1 MEIRDQRKNSEKN
14 IFSVFQANEYFV
26 KKILSRNP
34 SVGGGQSSRFY
45 HSRVPGQVPFKWELL
60 PGRPKDIL
68 PLPEDEYI
76 PVIGPPP
83 AARSQDLPRPHSG
96 LTGTGRFR
104 LRFWKRFKKSQN
116 KLRKLKPS
124 LSWDGA
130 DRHDRDYDH
139 VRDIDDHHDANGLE
153 KFGLSKPTDDH
164 FDEYLTSLSRD
175 SSSSPSSSAASSSSY
190 ALSLQTLKFHSIAK
204 GLLRWPF

>member
-1 MEIRDQRKNSEKN
+1 MEIRDRRKNSEKN

-60 PGRPKDIL
+60 PGKPKDIPPVL
-68 PLPEDEYI
+68 EDEYI

-83 AARSQDLPRPHSG
+83 ALRSQDLPHPHSG
-96 LTGTGRFR
+96 LTSTGRFR
-104 LRFWKRFKKSQN
+104 LRFWKRFKKSQY

-130 DRHDRDYDH
+130 DCNDH
-139 VRDIDDHHDANGLE
+139 VHDVDDHHDANELK
-153 KFGLSKPTDDH
+153 KFGLPKPT
-164 FDEYLTSLSRD
+164 DEYLTSSSRA
-175 SSSSPSSSAASSSSY
+175 STSSPSSSTVSSSSY
-190 ALSLQTLKFHSIAK
+190 DLSLQSSKFPSLAK
-204 GLLRWPF
+204 GLMRWPF